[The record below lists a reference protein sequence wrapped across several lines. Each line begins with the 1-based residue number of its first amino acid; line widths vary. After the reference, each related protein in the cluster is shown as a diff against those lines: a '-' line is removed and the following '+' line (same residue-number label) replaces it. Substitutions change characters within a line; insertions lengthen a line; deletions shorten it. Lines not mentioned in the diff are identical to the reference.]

1 MGPVRRHTSSATRW
15 GQSRRSI
22 SDRAADT
29 LDRAWVA
36 GRFRKN
42 IVPLI
47 IVKEISMKT
56 YTPGAVLAV
65 LLGFSSLAQAGQL
78 LSPPLPTRTR
88 ETNVTTRGTCRIFN
102 TGTRAL
108 SVKVAV
114 ISNNDNVLDIDSC
127 NTAPLG
133 AGHSCIVAAHL
144 PDDSYAACKLT
155 GDVAT
160 IRGTFELS
168 EEPGFET
175 FVAVDLQ

>member
-1 MGPVRRHTSSATRW
+1 VVNK
-15 GQSRRSI
+15 
-22 SDRAADT
+22 
-29 LDRAWVA
+29 LDRCWLPVGFAKTWTTHH
-36 GRFRKN
+36 RE
-42 IVPLI
+42 
-47 IVKEISMKT
+47 EISMKT
-56 YTPGAVLAV
+56 YTAGAVLAV

-102 TGTRAL
+102 TGTKAL

-114 ISNNDNVLDIDSC
+114 ISNNNNVLDIDSC
-127 NTAPLG
+127 NTASLG
-133 AGHSCIVAAHL
+133 AGDSCIVSAHL

-168 EEPGFET
+168 EDPGFET